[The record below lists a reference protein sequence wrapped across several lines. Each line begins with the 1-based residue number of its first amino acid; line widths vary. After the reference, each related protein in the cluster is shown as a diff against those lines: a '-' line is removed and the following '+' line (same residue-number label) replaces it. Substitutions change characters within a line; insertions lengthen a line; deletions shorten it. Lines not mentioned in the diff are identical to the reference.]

1 MTDETLAIALIRG
14 RHSLE
19 ERAPV
24 RLRFRNVG
32 QGGPDDL
39 KPLPIERKLPRFL
52 RERIVSLT
60 SPEALAALRSLRR
73 GIEKESLRVGPDLK
87 LAQTPHPRGFGSSLT
102 HPLITTDYSEALM
115 EFITPAS
122 TSIEGTLIQLEEIH
136 QFVHAGLGEELLWN
150 ASMPGALGPDHEIP
164 VARYGDSNVGR
175 MKTVYR
181 VGLGYRYGRRMQTI
195 SGIHYNFSLP
205 DALWP
210 LLGCHDQD
218 AINGA
223 YFALIRNFRRLS
235 WLLVYLFG
243 ASPVASRSFL
253 EGRSH
258 TLQPLGSASFHLPHA
273 TSLRMGDLGYQSSAQ
288 QGLRVPYDALGSY
301 VGALRD
307 AIFAPHAS
315 YRCLVTRVAGEYC
328 QLSTSLLQLENEFYS
343 LIRPKRTARRG
354 ETALSA
360 LAGRG
365 VEYVEVRCL
374 DVNPFL
380 PLGIDAE
387 QMRFLDVFLLFCLL
401 TPSAMERDEGMR
413 ASRSNLQRV
422 VDHGRQDDLLLEREG
437 HLVPLQEWA
446 EDLLDLVMPLAT
458 LLDRANGSPLH
469 ERSVRAQRAKVRNS
483 SLTPSA
489 RILAEII
496 SQGQDWSEFAAHHSK
511 LHGSRFKRRPLSS
524 HRLAALT
531 ALAEHSVA
539 QQMALE
545 AEEQVPF
552 EQFLASYF
560 DQYRVIPSAAFERE
574 PAALTCTPLRA
585 V

>member
-1 MTDETLAIALIRG
+1 MGKGDHAAL
-14 RHSLE
+14 
-19 ERAPV
+19 
-24 RLRFRNVG
+24 RL
-32 QGGPDDL
+32 
-39 KPLPIERKLPRFL
+39 LPIERKVPESFH
-52 RERIVSLT
+52 ERLASLA
-60 SPEALAALRSLRR
+60 SPDALELLRSLRR
-73 GIEKESLRVGPDLK
+73 GIEKESLRVGPTLE
-87 LAQTPHPRGFGSSLT
+87 LAQTLHPRAFGSALT

-115 EFITPAS
+115 EFITPTSS
-122 TSIEGTLIQLEEIH
+122 TIEGTLSHLDEIH
-136 QFVHAGLGEELLWN
+136 RFVHAGLGEELLWN
-150 ASMPGALGPDHEIP
+150 ASMPGALGPDPDIP
-164 VARYGDSNVGR
+164 VAQYGRSCLGR
-175 MKTVYR
+175 LKTIYR

-218 AINGA
+218 AIDRA

-235 WLLVYLFG
+235 WLLIYLFG

-253 EGRSH
+253 EGRDHS
-258 TLQPLGSASFHLPHA
+258 LQPLGGASFHLPHA

-288 QGLRVPYDALGSY
+288 QGLRVPYDALGGY
-301 VGALRD
+301 VGALRE
-307 AIFAPHAS
+307 AVFAPHAC
-315 YRCLVTRVAGEYC
+315 YQRIGTRVAGEYR

-343 LIRPKRTARRG
+343 SIRPKRTARRG
-354 ETALSA
+354 ETALTA

-387 QMRFLDVFLLFCLL
+387 QMRFLDVFLLLCLL
-401 TPSAMERDEGMR
+401 TPSAMESDEGVR

-422 VDHGRQDDLLLEREG
+422 VDHGRQEGLLLERDG
-437 HLVPLQEWA
+437 RWVPLQAWA
-446 EDLLDLVMPLAT
+446 EDLLDLLTPLAT

-469 ERSVRAQRAKVRNS
+469 ERSVQVQRAKVRNS

-496 SQGQDWSEFAAHHSK
+496 ARGQDWSEFAAHHSA
-511 LHGSRFKRRPLSS
+511 LHASRFNRRPLPS
-524 HRLAALT
+524 HRLVALAALS
-531 ALAEHSVA
+531 EHSVA
-539 QQMALE
+539 QQMVLE
-545 AEEQVPF
+545 AQEQLPF

-560 DQYRVIPSAAFERE
+560 EQYRVIPSTGFERE
-574 PAALTCTPLRA
+574 PAALACTPLQT